1 MPCAMQEQFVPRI
14 PQTRQLVSKGDG
26 IDLPNVLRRRD
37 HRYRKRS
44 AGDFRQQANMLR
56 SLSKIS
62 CRKIVVAENEFP
74 FHGVQD
80 NKSQKAK
87 LLDLTLMKRKS
98 LYIFDMDGTL
108 FNTLGDLSVAV
119 NHALAEFGLKTL
131 STEKIRSYIGNGSL
145 KLVERSLEGADV
157 PLEEVHRCYSEFYA
171 AHCQD
176 ATVPYPG
183 VVEFLKN
190 FPAKKAL
197 ATNKPQAPGIALL
210 KHFGLE
216 SCFSAFAF
224 GDTVSERKPA
234 AEPFLKI
241 LAKTGVPR
249 EEAVMVGDDA
259 PDILGAKNAGIDSV
273 FIENGFGKRS
283 SFAPVE
289 PTYSISDFSD
299 LENLQF

>member
-1 MPCAMQEQFVPRI
+1 M
-14 PQTRQLVSKGDG
+14 
-26 IDLPNVLRRRD
+26 
-37 HRYRKRS
+37 
-44 AGDFRQQANMLR
+44 
-56 SLSKIS
+56 
-62 CRKIVVAENEFP
+62 
-74 FHGVQD
+74 
-80 NKSQKAK
+80 K
-87 LLDLTLMKRKS
+87 LLNLVPMKKKS

-145 KLVERSLEGADV
+145 KLIERSLEGADA
-157 PLEEVHRCYSEFYA
+157 PLEEVHKCYSEFYA
-171 AHCQD
+171 GHCQN

-183 VVEFLKN
+183 VVDFLKN

-197 ATNKPQAPGIALL
+197 ATNKPHIPGLALL
-210 KHFGLE
+210 KHFDLK

-224 GDTVSERKPA
+224 GDTVSERKPS

-241 LAKTGVPR
+241 LKETGIPK

-289 PTYSISDFSD
+289 PTYSIPNFSD
-299 LENLQF
+299 LKNLQF